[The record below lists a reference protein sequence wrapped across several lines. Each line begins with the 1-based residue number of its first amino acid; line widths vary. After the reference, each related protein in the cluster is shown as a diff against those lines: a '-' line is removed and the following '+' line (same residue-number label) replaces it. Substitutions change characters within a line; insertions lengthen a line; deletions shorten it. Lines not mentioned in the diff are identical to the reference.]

1 MFECFPLQC
10 LFPHGGAG
18 RGHGVLPAEVW
29 AAGQDTVRPP
39 GQRQQA
45 ERQLRAEVRSE
56 QHHGLLTLRCV
67 QVLGPGGQVPAAAAG
82 PALVIQTRPA
92 DVRLQPSAVPRQS

>member
-18 RGHGVLPAEVW
+18 RGHAVLPAEVW

-45 ERQLRAEVRSE
+45 DRQLRAEVRGE
-56 QHHGLLTLRCV
+56 QHDGVLTLCCV

-92 DVRLQPSAVPRQS
+92 DVWIQPSAVPTQS

>member
-1 MFECFPLQC
+1 MNVFLQRV
-10 LFPHGGAG
+10 FPHGGAG
-18 RGHGVLPAEVW
+18 RRHAVLPAEVR
-29 AAGQDTVRPP
+29 APGQDTVRPP

-56 QHHGLLTLRCV
+56 QHHGLLTLCCYK
-67 QVLGPGGQVPAAAAG
+67 QVLGPGGQLPAAAAG

-92 DVRLQPSAVPRQS
+92 DVWLQPSAVP